1 MKKIVMTFAVAF
13 AVLAVSAQGAKTE
26 TKPATKTEAKKEA
39 AKPAEKKEAA
49 KPAEKKEAAKPAE
62 KKEAPKK

>member
-1 MKKIVMTFAVAF
+1 MKKVMLFFAVAVI
-13 AVLAVSAQGAKTE
+13 ALGVNAQGE
-26 TKPATKTEAKKEA
+26 KKEA
-39 AKPAEKKEAA
+39 AKPAPAKKEAAPAKKEAA